1 MVARVRRSLESTR
14 VTVKATTLL
23 LATLLLTAGAPAT
36 PPPTRTP
43 AAVATPPAADDYYP
57 LRIGTS
63 WTYMSTLRGEFT
75 NSVVDTTRSDGVL
88 WYRVASTDARGA
100 TQNLLM
106 RQDGERIIQ
115 RLPNGSELLLV
126 DFAVPVGD
134 AFVAQQNATVTFV
147 AQHDTL
153 TVLGAR
159 YSDVRHYRYL
169 GGRLQYD
176 VYYAR
181 GVGQVAVEYVR
192 DIVRS
197 RLVRAT
203 IGGETRVFAGPTS
216 PPIPTR
222 ELQPTQVENL
232 ALLAEVW
239 GFLKY
244 HHPAIT
250 RGDVDWDAALLNVL
264 PPITAA
270 RDRAAALAALD
281 RWVAQP
287 GAAPPCAPCATVDAD
302 VHLAPDNDWIH
313 DSARLGPELS
323 ARLADVH
330 RNRST
335 APAQRYVSFA
345 PGVGNPQFAGEA
357 SYLAGDVPDAGFRLL
372 ALFRYWNVI
381 RYWFPYRDLIDDDW
395 HDVLREFIPALLHA
409 DDDATYRLAMLRLA
423 GRIQD
428 THAGVSA
435 THELLPPQG
444 SAQLPVV
451 LRFVEGRAVVTGYS
465 HAQLGPASGLEVGD
479 VVLRIDDAHVDSL
492 VAAWA
497 PYHPASNEP
506 ARLRDMARTLTR
518 GAPGAVRVTVL
529 RDGTQREITAERVP
543 VASLDA
549 RAGATHDL
557 PGSDAFRMLDDDVA
571 YLKLSAVRVDD
582 VPQYFERAADA
593 AVFVVDIRNYPAQ
606 FVPYAIGGRLVAEP
620 TPFAMFTNGDASNPG
635 AFGWTAPAMLQPQAP
650 RYTGTVVILVDET
663 SISQS
668 EFTAMALRAA
678 PGAIVVGSTTAGAD
692 GNVSVVPLPG
702 GPTTTITGIGVFY
715 PDRSP
720 TQRIGILPDLEVRP
734 TIAGIRAGRDEVLE
748 AGVSRALGRAWRLPE
763 Q

>member
-1 MVARVRRSLESTR
+1 
-14 VTVKATTLL
+14 VKAAILL
-23 LATLLLTAGAPAT
+23 LATLLLTGSSTATLMPPSTAAGVAPPSAH
-36 PPPTRTP
+36 
-43 AAVATPPAADDYYP
+43 DYYP

-63 WTYMSTLRGEFT
+63 WTYASTLRGEFT
-75 NSVVDTTRSDGVL
+75 NSVVDTTRTDGVL
-88 WYRVASTDARGA
+88 WYRVASTDGRGV

-115 RLPNGSELLLV
+115 RLPNGTELLLV
-126 DFAVPVGD
+126 DFTVPVGE
-134 AFVAQQNATVTFV
+134 AFVAQQNATVTYV
-147 AQHDTL
+147 AHHDTL

-159 YSDVRHYRYL
+159 YSSVRHYRYL
-169 GGRLQYD
+169 GGGLQYD

-203 IGGETRVFAGPTS
+203 IDGVALVFAGPTS
-216 PPIPTR
+216 PAIATR
-222 ELQPTQVENL
+222 APDPAQVENL

-250 RGDVDWDAALLNVL
+250 RGDVDWDAALLRVT
-264 PPITAA
+264 PHIVDA
-270 RDRAAALAALD
+270 RDRADALAQLN
-281 RWVAQP
+281 RWVAEL
-287 GAAPPCAPCATVDAD
+287 GAAPPCAPCAALDAD
-302 VHLAPDNDWIH
+302 VHLAPENEWIH
-313 DSARLGPELS
+313 DRARLGPELS
-323 ARLADVH
+323 ARLVDVH

-357 SYLAGDVPDAGFRLL
+357 SYLASGVPDAGVRLL

-395 HDVLREFIPALLHA
+395 QHVLREFIPVLLHA
-409 DDDATYRLAMLRLA
+409 DDDAAYRLAMLRLA

-428 THAGVSA
+428 THANVSA
-435 THELLPPQG
+435 TNELRPPQG
-444 SAQLPVV
+444 SAQLPLV

-465 HAQLGPASGLEVGD
+465 HAELGPASGLEVGD
-479 VVLRIDDAHVDSL
+479 VVLRIDGADIDSL

-497 PYHPASNEP
+497 PYYPASNEP
-506 ARLRDMARTLTR
+506 ARLRELARTLTR

-529 RDGTQREITAERVP
+529 RDASQREVVAERVA
-543 VASLDA
+543 VTSLDA
-549 RAGATHDL
+549 RAGVTHDL

-571 YLKLSAVRVDD
+571 YLKLSAVRVDS

-593 AVFVVDIRNYPAQ
+593 AVFVIDIRNYPAQ
-606 FVPYAIGGRLVAEP
+606 FVPYAIGGRLVDEP
-620 TPFAMFTNGDASNPG
+620 TPFAIFTNGDASNPG
-635 AFGWTAPAMLQPQAP
+635 AFRWTGPVVLQPQAP

-678 PGAIVVGSTTAGAD
+678 PGAIVVGSTTAAAD

-702 GPTTTITGIGVFY
+702 GPTTNITGIGVFY

-734 TIAGIRAGRDEVLE
+734 TIAGIRAGCDEVLE
-748 AGVSRALGRAWRLPE
+748 AGVSRALGRAWRVPGDAGS
-763 Q
+763 